1 MPNGTYGGVRG
12 KETKIGRKTYFVSL
26 PTRLKKDVYAGSLEF
41 QCEASFSFLFK
52 AKKRPEITIISTAM
66 EIPSLTVCP
75 SSISLGAKKRVI
87 ANPYM
92 PKHNG
97 SQKDFFNFLPDI
109 LIYNILNVEV

>member
-1 MPNGTYGGVRG
+1 
-12 KETKIGRKTYFVSL
+12 
-26 PTRLKKDVYAGSLEF
+26 
-41 QCEASFSFLFK
+41 
-52 AKKRPEITIISTAM
+52 M